1 MREGQ
6 CGLLQMVVPGT
17 GEVPTEMRQS
27 DRCAKAD
34 WCCMHAGGRRG
45 MSHGIGLDL
54 RHRYTVVSLCLERN
68 GCSAGGDNNII
79 LF

>member
-1 MREGQ
+1 MQEGQ

-17 GEVPTEMRQS
+17 GVVPTEMHQS

-34 WCCMHAGGRRG
+34 WCWMHAGGRRG
-45 MSHGIGLDL
+45 RSHGIGLDL
-54 RHRYTVVSLCLERN
+54 RHRYTVVSSCLERN
-68 GCSAGGDNNII
+68 SWSAGRDSDI